1 MKTELIPTG
10 PILKAMQSSKGKLP
24 LLLDELGFPIESATT
39 GRIPLSSFGG
49 ENISGQ
55 GDRGGFGEENQPW
68 SPLPV
73 ERT

>member
-10 PILKAMQSSKGKLP
+10 PILKAMRFSKGKRP
-24 LLLDELGFPIESATT
+24 LLLEELGSPIESATT
-39 GRIPLSSFGG
+39 GRIPLSSFGV

-55 GDRGGFGEENQPW
+55 GDRGSYGEENQPR

-73 ERT
+73 KRT